1 MNKAELLHEKLEI
14 MRACVNALLGN
25 AEWLLQAADA
35 LAVKTVFIRRTVL
48 EQLNVSLNNL
58 GMEECVDVE
67 GAMTALIEFSE
78 KLGGK
83 NDY

>member
-1 MNKAELLHEKLEI
+1 MDKTELLCGKMLEI
-14 MRACVNALLGN
+14 KACVNALLGN